1 MTWELALILLA
12 WLIAALL
19 PWLLLSRL
27 AGLLS
32 ATALLATLTTLL
44 TTLTTLLTTLTTL
57 LTTLLARFV
66 VRVHDCSL
74 IYLSQSTTRS

>member
-1 MTWELALILLA
+1 
-12 WLIAALL
+12 L
-19 PWLLLSRL
+19 PWLLPRL

-32 ATALLATLTTLL
+32 AAALLATLTA
-44 TTLTTLLTTLTTL
+44 L

-74 IYLSQSTTRS
+74 VYLSQSITGHAT

>member
-1 MTWELALILLA
+1 LSLLA
-12 WLIAALL
+12 RLLLTTAALL
-19 PWLLLSRL
+19 PWLLLLRL

-44 TTLTTLLTTLTTL
+44 TTLLT
-57 LTTLLARFV
+57 RFI

-74 IYLSQSTTRS
+74 VYLFQQRVHATLSSVSG

>member
-1 MTWELALILLA
+1 MTWELALLARLL
-12 WLIAALL
+12 LTTAALL

-44 TTLTTLLTTLTTL
+44 
-57 LTTLLARFV
+57 ARFV
-66 VRVHDCSL
+66 VRVHDCSFV
-74 IYLSQSTTRS
+74 YLSQSITRSCHLSSVSG

>member
-1 MTWELALILLA
+1 LILLA
-12 WLIAALL
+12 GLLLTAAALLAAAL
-19 PWLLLSRL
+19 PWLLPRL

-32 ATALLATLTTLL
+32 AAALLAT
-44 TTLTTLLTTLTTL
+44 

-74 IYLSQSTTRS
+74 VYLSQSITGHAT

>member
-1 MTWELALILLA
+1 MTWELALSLLA
-12 WLIAALL
+12 RLLLTTAALL
-19 PWLLLSRL
+19 PWLLLPRL

-44 TTLTTLLTTLTTL
+44 TTL
-57 LTTLLARFV
+57 LARFI

-74 IYLSQSTTRS
+74 VYLFQSTTSSCHLSSVSG